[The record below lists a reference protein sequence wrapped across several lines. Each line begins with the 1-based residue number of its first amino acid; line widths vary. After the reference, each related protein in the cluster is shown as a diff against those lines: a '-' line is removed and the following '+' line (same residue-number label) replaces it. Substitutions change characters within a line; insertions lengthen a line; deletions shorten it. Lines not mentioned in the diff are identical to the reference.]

1 MTTSQVTRA
10 KARVLAMLAA
20 SAAVAGCGI
29 SGPYTH
35 ANTTLSRQNASPAV
49 SDPAVAQNAGE
60 PPAPL
65 PPTAQSQKPSAPAA
79 TPEQAIRRFALL
91 YVNWTWRTLSTHLR
105 QLAAVS
111 VGAARLAEQ
120 QAAAAEGRDSEIAAT
135 HVYNRG
141 QIVSIAPSQ
150 TQAGEWVIVT
160 REQTGGN
167 AQYDGLQPSWHVTL
181 AQLVHLSAGYSIS
194 QWLPQN

>member
-1 MTTSQVTRA
+1 MSQTMRIT
-10 KARVLAMLAA
+10 ARVLAALAA
-20 SAAVAGCGI
+20 IVGVGGCRI
-29 SGPYTH
+29 SDPYTH
-35 ANTTLSRQNASPAV
+35 ANATTTPNHTRSAAAAGPAAAQNPGESPA
-49 SDPAVAQNAGE
+49 
-60 PPAPL
+60 PP
-65 PPTAQSQKPSAPAA
+65 PPTAESQAPSSLAP
-79 TPEQAIRRFALL
+79 TPERALQQFALL
-91 YVNWTWRTLSTHLR
+91 YVNWTWRTLEPHLR
-105 QLAAVS
+105 ELATIS

-135 HVYNRG
+135 RIYNRG

-150 TQAGEWVIVT
+150 TQSGKWVIVT

-181 AQLVHLSAGYSIS
+181 AQLVHLPGGYSIS

>member
-1 MTTSQVTRA
+1 MSKAMRIR
-10 KARVLAMLAA
+10 ARVLAALAA
-20 SAAVAGCGI
+20 IVAVGGCGI
-29 SGPYTH
+29 SDPYIR
-35 ANTTLSRQNASPAV
+35 ANTTTSPRHGSPAAAG
-49 SDPAVAQNAGE
+49 PAAAQNPGE
-60 PPAPL
+60 SPAPA
-65 PPTAQSQKPSAPAA
+65 PPTAQSQALSAPAA
-79 TPEQAIRRFALL
+79 TPAQAIRQFALL
-91 YVNWTWRTLSTHLR
+91 YVNWTWRTLGPHLR
-105 QLAAVS
+105 ELATIS

-120 QAAAAEGRDSEIAAT
+120 QAAAAQGRDSEIAAT

-150 TQAGEWVIVT
+150 TQSGEWVVVT

-181 AQLVHLSAGYSIS
+181 AQFVHLPGGYSIS